1 MTPTKKSTFE
11 KKVDKLKMLKKM
23 LKFEKMLQS
32 VENVAV
38 QEMLLKKS
46 NFAQNVVILHGI
58 LQE

>member
-1 MTPTKKSTFE
+1 MS
-11 KKVDKLKMLKKM
+11 
-23 LKFEKMLQS
+23 KMLQFA
-32 VENVAV
+32 ENVAV